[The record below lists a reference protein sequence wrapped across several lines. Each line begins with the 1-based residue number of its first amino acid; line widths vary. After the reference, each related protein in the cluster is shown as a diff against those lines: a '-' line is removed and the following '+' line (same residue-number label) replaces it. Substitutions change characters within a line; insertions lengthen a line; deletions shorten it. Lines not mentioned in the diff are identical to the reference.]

1 MFHLEIIFILERK
14 KRGNDTDEDW
24 DCCKWGG
31 GCGKVEGQGFKG
43 TMLHVQ
49 YNIIMSWR

>member
-31 GCGKVEGQGFKG
+31 GGAKSRDRDLKELCY
-43 TMLHVQ
+43 M
-49 YNIIMSWR
+49 YNII

>member
-31 GCGKVEGQGFKG
+31 GWQSRG
-43 TMLHVQ
+43 TGIKKELCYI
-49 YNIIMSWR
+49 YNVI

>member
-1 MFHLEIIFILERK
+1 MKFR
-14 KRGNDTDEDW
+14 

-31 GCGKVEGQGFKG
+31 GGKVEGQGFKG

-49 YNIIMSWR
+49 CNIIMSWR

>member
-1 MFHLEIIFILERK
+1 MKIGIVV
-14 KRGNDTDEDW
+14 N
-24 DCCKWGG
+24 GG
-31 GCGKVEGQGFKG
+31 GGGKVEGQGFKG